1 MAQEIV
7 VSINGEVSRFGL
19 SRLSREKLYGKKSR
33 VIVDQN
39 DEPCVAGFLTRDG
52 AALIPPGC
60 VASLY
65 VDETNRVVERG
76 ELVAVDVEGSPV
88 EPVSSTLGAEQP
100 LEGPIDPRRVL
111 DHLTTAVYQLD
122 AAELGADLAAKLAS
136 GDIFEARFSYR
147 GGFEDSAM
155 FLLQNDAGFFA
166 LIGNPTDFEY
176 VRREVPAVD
185 DDDDDTDAID
195 DDDELDFGMM

>member
-7 VSINGEVSRFGL
+7 VNVNVEVSRFGL

-39 DEPCVAGFLTRDG
+39 EEPCVVGFLTRDG

-65 VDETNRVVERG
+65 VDEGNRVVERG
-76 ELVAVDVEGSPV
+76 ELVAVDATGNPV
-88 EPVSSTLGAEQP
+88 QAISSTLGNEQP
-100 LEGPIDPRRVL
+100 LTGPIDPRRVL

-122 AAELGADLAAKLAS
+122 ATEVGAALAAKLAG
-136 GDIFEARFSYR
+136 GDIFEGRFSYR
-147 GGFEDSAM
+147 GGFGDSAM

-166 LIGNPTDFEY
+166 LIGSPTNFEF
-176 VRREVPAVD
+176 VSRDLPAAED
-185 DDDDDTDAID
+185 DENDEAID